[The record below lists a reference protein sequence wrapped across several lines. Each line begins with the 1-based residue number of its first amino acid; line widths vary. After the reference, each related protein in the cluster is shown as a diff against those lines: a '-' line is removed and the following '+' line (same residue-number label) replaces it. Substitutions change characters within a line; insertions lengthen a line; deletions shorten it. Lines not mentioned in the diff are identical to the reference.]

1 MKRFFDEN
9 GIICS
14 VDDLKEAEKLI
25 QQAFQIFTEQGYC
38 HRDFS
43 QFLDY
48 TGTMCEY
55 DYHLERY

>member
-9 GIICS
+9 GNIQW
-14 VDDLKEAEKLI
+14 DDLKEAEKLI

-43 QFLDY
+43 QFLDHV
-48 TGTMCEY
+48 GTLCEY